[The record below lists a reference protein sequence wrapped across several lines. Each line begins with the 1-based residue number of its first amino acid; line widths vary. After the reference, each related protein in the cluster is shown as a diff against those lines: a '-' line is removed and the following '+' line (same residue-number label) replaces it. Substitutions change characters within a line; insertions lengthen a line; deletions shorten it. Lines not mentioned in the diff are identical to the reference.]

1 MLIFYDAPTP
11 PPGIFDTFLAIPY
24 LKKDISTRSYLSLV
38 QSTPDV
44 LAGTRYAL
52 QPFFHCSFAVL
63 TTSQQYMQW
72 GFAYLA
78 YPFTSG
84 CRCERIYCTYSKN
97 FAIILTNTSQ
107 QFWGGKLGSKSF
119 TTVSYAIEP
128 FLPSIYSHNQD
139 STAFPPVRSL
149 GFLPNNILYSWTNE
163 TFDEDFHEAA
173 RSSAKSLFD
182 IAQSDGQ
189 SLQGVPLYPNYAIY
203 GTSLK
208 DMYGSNLPKL
218 QSLQAEVDPHNVM
231 ALAGGWKF

>member
-24 LKKDISTRSYLSLV
+24 LKKDISTRSYLSFV

-97 FAIILTNTSQ
+97 FAIILTNT
-107 QFWGGKLGSKSF
+107 FPTVLGRETRLQKFHNGLIRYRAFSSF
-119 TTVSYAIEP
+119 YL
-128 FLPSIYSHNQD
+128 LPQPGFNRI
-139 STAFPPVRSL
+139 STRTIIGLPP
-149 GFLPNNILYSWTNE
+149 
-163 TFDEDFHEAA
+163 
-173 RSSAKSLFD
+173 
-182 IAQSDGQ
+182 Q
-189 SLQGVPLYPNYAIY
+189 
-203 GTSLK
+203 
-208 DMYGSNLPKL
+208 
-218 QSLQAEVDPHNVM
+218 
-231 ALAGGWKF
+231 